1 MPIGNEPESMNYSFK
16 NDYSEACH
24 PRLLLALQRMGVEQ
38 VGGYGEDPYSEEARQ
53 LIKARIEDP
62 TAGVFFVSGG
72 TQANL
77 LVIAS
82 FLRPHESVICAD
94 TGHINVHEA
103 GAIEATGHKIHGVAS
118 SDGKLKVQDI
128 ARVLEEHTNVPHMVK
143 PRLVYISNSTEL
155 GTVYRKD
162 ELSELSRFCREKNL
176 YLFLD
181 GARLGNALA
190 VEGDNDRK
198 PGRDDPLRLASN
210 FSSSRPLGKETS
222 GTGGLKLSDL
232 PRFCDA
238 FTIGGTKNGAL
249 FGEAVVLTHPEVV
262 KEFPFQVK
270 QRGALLAKGW
280 ILGVQFREL
289 FRDDLY
295 FELARHANRMAAR
308 LARAFQER
316 GCPFL
321 TEPQTNQIFPILAE
335 ATIEKLLR
343 HYQFYRWSRFD
354 RDHSAVRLV
363 TSWATPEHAV
373 DEFIGLFLSI
383 GTD

>member
-1 MPIGNEPESMNYSFK
+1 MKYSFK
-16 NDYSEACH
+16 NDYSETCH
-24 PRLLLALQRMGVEQ
+24 PRLLQALQKIEVEQ
-38 VGGYGEDPYSEEARQ
+38 VGGYGEDPYSEEARE
-53 LIKARIEDP
+53 LIRAIIEDP
-62 TAGVFFVSGG
+62 EAGVFFVSGG

-128 ARVLEEHTNVPHMVK
+128 AAVLKEHTNVPHMVK

-155 GTVYRKD
+155 GTVYRKE
-162 ELSELSRFCREKNL
+162 ELSELSRFCREKDL

-181 GARLGNALA
+181 GARLGNALVA
-190 VEGDNDRK
+190 EGENQKKAGRK
-198 PGRDDPLRLASN
+198 EPLLKAQASKV
-210 FSSSRPLGKETS
+210 SSFGHCGEDAS
-222 GTGGLKLSDL
+222 GTGSLKLSDL

-238 FTIGGTKNGAL
+238 FTMGGTKNGAL
-249 FGEAVVLTHPEVV
+249 FGEAIVLSHPEVA
-262 KEFPFQVK
+262 KEFSFHVK

-280 ILGVQFREL
+280 IIGVQFREL

-295 FELARHANRMAAR
+295 FELARHANRMAAK

-321 TEPQTNQIFPILAE
+321 SEPQTNQIFPILSD
-335 ATIEKLLR
+335 ATIEKLLH
-343 HYQFYRWSRFD
+343 HYEFYHWSRID
-354 RDHSAVRLV
+354 RDHTAVRLV
-363 TSWATPEHAV
+363 TSWATPETVV
-373 DEFIGLFLSI
+373 DEFIGLFLSND
-383 GTD
+383 TD